1 MESII
6 DLPEFNLQVLAAIKD
21 LSKQGDRNSRFKL
34 NQETVA
40 VTVFPKAKR
49 GKSKTLPKS
58 KLKFCVVS
66 IDISEVFI
74 V

>member
-21 LSKQGDRNSRFKL
+21 LSKLGDRNSRFKL